1 MGALVQVLLRILP
14 APSSHDSET
23 EVDVD
28 AQVET
33 HWAIACCGDVHVDEN
48 AHQSKDHLQDDDSS
62 GMDR

>member
-1 MGALVQVLLRILP
+1 MGALLQVLLLRVLP
-14 APSSHDSET
+14 APNPHESET

-48 AHQSKDHLQDDDSS
+48 AHESKDHHVDSS
-62 GMDR
+62 SLGR

>member
-1 MGALVQVLLRILP
+1 MGALLQVLLRVLP

-23 EVDVD
+23 EVEVD

-48 AHQSKDHLQDDDSS
+48 AHESKDHHDDSS
-62 GMDR
+62 SVGG

>member
-1 MGALVQVLLRILP
+1 MGALLQVLLRVLP

-23 EVDVD
+23 EVEVD

-48 AHQSKDHLQDDDSS
+48 SHESKDHHDDSS
-62 GMDR
+62 SVGG